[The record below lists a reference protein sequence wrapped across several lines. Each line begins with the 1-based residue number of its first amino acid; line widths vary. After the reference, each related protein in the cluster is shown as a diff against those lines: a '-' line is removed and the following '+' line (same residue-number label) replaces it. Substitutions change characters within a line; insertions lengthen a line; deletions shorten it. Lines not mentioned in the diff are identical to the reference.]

1 MVLLSKQPGWRRL
14 GVIACLLW
22 FSFVGRSNAV
32 SPESFSQCF
41 EPRNADSTIS
51 SCTEMIEEANKARRT
66 VYWPYVNRGIA
77 FRKQGE
83 LARAIEDFD
92 AAIKTV
98 ASDPKSFVE
107 RGNTY
112 LQIADWKRAADDFDA
127 AIKLDPKNAK
137 AHAGRA
143 ICFGKTKQFA
153 EAVAEDLAAIQA
165 DVTLMLPVVNLGTHY
180 LANGETDKALEAFQR
195 ALSWPYQSLSPKEL
209 AHIHYG
215 IGSVHVRRREL
226 TEAINEYTIAIGF
239 NKNYSDAYF
248 MRAQLFQLQGDLA
261 KAEEDRRILNN
272 LSQK

>member
-22 FSFVGRSNAV
+22 FSFVGGGDAV
-32 SPESFSQCF
+32 SPASFTLCI
-41 EPRNADSTIS
+41 EPHNAEATIS
-51 SCTEMIEEANKARRT
+51 SCTEMIDEANKAGRS

-77 FRKQGE
+77 LRKQGE

-98 ASDPKSFVE
+98 PTDPKSFVE

-112 LQIADWKRAADDFDA
+112 LQIADWKRADDDFDA

-165 DVTLMLPVVNLGTHY
+165 GGTLMLPVVNLGTYY
-180 LANGETDKALEAFQR
+180 LANGETDKALETFQR
-195 ALSWPYQSLSPKEL
+195 ALSLYHHLLSANEL

-215 IGSVHVRRREL
+215 IGSVHVRRQEL

-261 KAEEDRRILNN
+261 KAEEDRKVLNN